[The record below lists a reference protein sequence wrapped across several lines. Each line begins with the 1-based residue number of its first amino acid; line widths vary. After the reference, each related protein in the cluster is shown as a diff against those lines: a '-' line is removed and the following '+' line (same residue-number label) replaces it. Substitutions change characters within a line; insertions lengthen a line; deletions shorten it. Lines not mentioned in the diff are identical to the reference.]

1 MALQRTRGVS
11 LMRPSTAMKDPETLL
26 RFKQALDEAKRKG
39 LASTASGTATER
51 NRLGIRTNPQA
62 GPTIGGN
69 RSARAL
75 TTGKQTTPE
84 IDRLQELYNR
94 MLWNENNDMSNPPS
108 NRQYRMRKPTNPQQ
122 MFLGGFFKKAGR
134 FAKSALP
141 LVGMIPGVGTA
152 IGAAAMIAGE
162 LLPGEKPK
170 KTSSAGDGLSK
181 VGDLGRPATIPIT
194 AQASMGAD
202 FAKGGVLPKGSNN
215 LKEFVM
221 GGKAKKIGGTALE
234 FTGPDHAGGGI
245 DLPGVDAEVEGGET
259 LDLIIGKGGK
269 AKSRGVPFV
278 FSNRLKV
285 PGSNVSF
292 ADTHKRMP
300 KENKD
305 GIRQLAHDQ
314 ELIAG
319 RLRGTNPEREM
330 FLGGLIKAGAGFLSK
345 AAPFIPGIANI
356 AQGMFGKTESAQY
369 GPIDRSSI
377 RTMMAERDRIARQN
391 NEVKFN
397 SQAALNE
404 NRRSAAGLL
413 ANRNV
418 SDAVKAAATAGVAQR
433 GASIVEGDRNKEIEA
448 NMNVRAEKNRNLLNA
463 SAGIA
468 GEQGRL
474 GMAQSQADFANQ
486 QEKLAAKAAKRNL
499 LNTGISQIGNIFASR
514 AQDKYNRESDN
525 QAAAIIGAGAE
536 PAAWDRIAEFLGLP
550 KSTPPPKPFTNT
562 RLSYNPPPGVLPGFT
577 RPQVVDPSTYPG
589 FTGLRGMRIPFKTM
603 PKN

>member
-1 MALQRTRGVS
+1 
-11 LMRPSTAMKDPETLL
+11 MKDPETLL

-152 IGAAAMIAGE
+152 VGAAALLAGE
-162 LLPGEKPK
+162 LLPGEKQK
-170 KTSSAGDGLSK
+170 KTFGAGDDLSK
-181 VGDLGRPATIPIT
+181 VGDLAKPATTPT
-194 AQASMGAD
+194 TGRASMGAD

-259 LDLIIGKGGK
+259 LDLIVGKGGK
-269 AKSRGVPFV
+269 VKSRGVPFV
-278 FSNRLKV
+278 FSDRLKV
-285 PGSNVSF
+285 PRVGEDGTVKKGATF
-292 ADTHKRMP
+292 AANHKEMVKRGAS
-300 KENKD
+300 EED
-305 GIRQLAHDQ
+305 IRQLAHDQ
-314 ELIAG
+314 EVIAG
-319 RLRGTNPEREM
+319 SLRGKDPEREM
-330 FLGGLIKAGAGFLSK
+330 FLGGLLKAAKGF
-345 AAPFIPGIANI
+345 APFIPGALNI

-377 RTMMAERDRIARQN
+377 RTMMAEKDRIARQN
-391 NEVKFN
+391 DEVKFN

-404 NRRSAAGLL
+404 VRRAGAGLQ

-418 SDAVKAAATAGVAQR
+418 SDAAKAAGSARGQEIRAG
-433 GASIVEGDRNKEIEA
+433 IVSDDRNKEIQA
-448 NMNVRAEKNRNLLNA
+448 NANIRAEKSRNLLNI
-463 SAGIA
+463 SSSIA

-474 GMAQSQADFANQ
+474 GMAQSQVDFANQ
-486 QEKLAAKAAKRNL
+486 QERLAAKAAKRNL
-499 LNTGISQIGNIFASR
+499 LNTGVTQIGNIFSSR

-525 QAAAIIGAGAE
+525 QAAAIMAAAAE
-536 PAAWDRIAEFLGLP
+536 PAAWDRIAPLLGLP
-550 KSTPPPKPFTNT
+550 GRPKNPLKPELTNQ
-562 RLSYNPPPGVLPGFT
+562 RVHQQGSAAMVA
-577 RPQVVDPSTYPG
+577 RTYPG
-589 FTGLRGMRIPFKTM
+589 FTGLNGIRTPFKTM